1 MATTSDGSSAANVR
15 IDVYVLSPQA
25 RDEMCKVLCKMAS
38 LSDGVRCDMAMLI
51 CEDILEKTWG
61 GRLAPHGQPRANGQF
76 WPPTIKVR
84 PYSSISEGRLKT
96 LQ

>member
-1 MATTSDGSSAANVR
+1 MLTYG
-15 IDVYVLSPQA
+15 
-25 RDEMCKVLCKMAS
+25 
-38 LSDGVRCDMAMLI
+38 RCDMAMLI

-84 PYSSISEGRLKT
+84 LCSSMSEGRLKT
-96 LQ
+96 ISTQMEKVKQFLKFKKKMRVPY